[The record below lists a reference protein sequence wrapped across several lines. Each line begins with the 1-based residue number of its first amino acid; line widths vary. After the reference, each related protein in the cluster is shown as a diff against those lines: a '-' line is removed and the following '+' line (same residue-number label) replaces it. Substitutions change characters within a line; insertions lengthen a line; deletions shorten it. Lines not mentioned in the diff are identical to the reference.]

1 MTVKNI
7 NGTRTLCKGNSPV
20 QSVTLEEAVREFL
33 LYLKQVKTSGDNNF
47 TTVLIGHNSA
57 TFDVPI
63 LLRNSDINFKNN
75 LTEMNVYFA
84 DSQLLI
90 KSLIKDKHTALE
102 LENGGF
108 CKPNQGSIYTHLFNE
123 QFDAHDALEDV
134 KALRRILFD
143 SSLSLSK
150 KNIVE
155 NSSVIS
161 VSQAVEN
168 MLYLDRR
175 HELLGTF
182 SNKLFD
188 ASNDNGPI
196 KRSMAQ
202 NIASGGLSYDD
213 LRKLYETF
221 GERGVVAI
229 LSNPPSI
236 SSSKTPRVTR
246 TKRILAAIVAHF
258 DENIREE

>member
-1 MTVKNI
+1 MDETNSTFILPKGSISFGASLVNGLTVKNI
-7 NGTRTLCKGNSPV
+7 NGTRTLCKGNSSV

-33 LYLKQVKTSGDNNF
+33 LCLKQMKTSGDNNS

-57 TFDVPI
+57 AFDVPI

-108 CKPNQGSIYTHLFNE
+108 CKPNQGSLYTHLFNE

-134 KALRRILFD
+134 RALRRIMFD
-143 SSLSLSK
+143 SSSSLNKKK

-155 NSSVIS
+155 NSSVTR

-168 MLYLDRR
+168 LLYLDRR

-213 LRKLYETF
+213 LRRLYAAF
-221 GERGVVAI
+221 G
-229 LSNPPSI
+229 
-236 SSSKTPRVTR
+236 
-246 TKRILAAIVAHF
+246 
-258 DENIREE
+258 